1 MNDLTVSIS
10 EMNIFQLHIRSGTMF
25 WLCRLWQFL
34 HIKKRLDTGL
44 YLCNNSSTFQK
55 SKKVCKEPTIAIESK
70 MHKMSSDRLTAPPEK
85 SAMPTGRTKAIE
97 DGKTA

>member
-44 YLCNNSSTFQK
+44 YLCNNSSTFPEIQK
-55 SKKVCKEPTIAIESK
+55 RSV
-70 MHKMSSDRLTAPPEK
+70 RNLQ
-85 SAMPTGRTKAIE
+85 
-97 DGKTA
+97 